1 MEKPV
6 TSQYFDA
13 AMGRFG
19 PYEARPQLA
28 VAVSGGP
35 DSMALILL
43 ADAFARARGG
53 SATALTVDHGL
64 RPDSAAEAAQVAEW
78 LRARGIAHHTLSW
91 EGEKPSANLQAAA
104 REARYRL
111 LSGWCREQSVLH
123 LLVAHTRDD
132 QAETFLLRLARG
144 SGVDGLSGMARCVE
158 RHGVRL
164 LRPLLDVPKS
174 ALIDFLNAEQQPWIE
189 DPSNAKDLYARNRLR
204 KALPVLEALGLT
216 PARLAE
222 TAERMGRARAALE
235 VHTAQALAESVTL
248 YPAGYALLDA
258 SALRAYPKEISLRV
272 LAALL
277 STIGGDAYRPRREK
291 LQRLHDVIM
300 RGAALKKTTLSGCV
314 FLPVP
319 RMEAKLWVVR
329 EPKAVAADMPVSA
342 RAAILWDGRFSARLG
357 GEGTPGLRI
366 GALGQEG
373 WLSIRE
379 RCCAPEVSALPKAAL
394 YTLPALKTLEGVA
407 EVPHIGFSASPPGKP
422 RLRLDYR
429 PARAL
434 AADGFVY

>member
-19 PYEARPQLA
+19 PYEACPQLA

-35 DSMALILL
+35 DSMALVLL
-43 ADAFARARGG
+43 ASVWARAHGG
-53 SATALTVDHGL
+53 SMTALTVDHGL
-64 RPDSAAEAAQVAEW
+64 RPDSAAEAAQVAKW
-78 LRARGIAHHTLSW
+78 LHTRGIAHHTLSW
-91 EGEKPSANLQAAA
+91 EGEKPEANLQAAA

-111 LSGWCREQSVLH
+111 LSGWCRERGVLH

-144 SGVDGLSGMARCVE
+144 SGVDGLSGMARCIE
-158 RHGVRL
+158 RRGVRL

-174 ALIDFLNAEQQPWIE
+174 ALIDFLNAEKQSWIE

-204 KALPVLEALGLT
+204 KALPALEALGFT
-216 PARLAE
+216 PERLAQ

-235 VHTAQALAESVTL
+235 AQTAAALAESATL
-248 YPAGYALLDA
+248 YPAGYALLDTV
-258 SALRAYPKEISLRV
+258 ALRAYPQEISLRV

-277 STIGGDAYRPRREK
+277 SSVGGEVYRPRREK
-291 LQRLHDVIM
+291 LQRLYDVVLHD
-300 RGAALKKTTLSGCV
+300 AAFTKATLSGCV
-314 FLPVP
+314 LLPAP
-319 RMEAKLWVVR
+319 RMEAKFWIAR
-329 EPKAVAADMPVSA
+329 EPRAVAADMSISSRGA
-342 RAAILWDGRFSARLG
+342 MLWDGRFSARFDG
-357 GEGTPGLRI
+357 DVVPGLRI

-373 WLSIRE
+373 WRSIRE
-379 RCCAPEVSALPKAAL
+379 RCCAPEVSALPKAVL

-407 EVPHIGFSASPPGKP
+407 EVPHIGFSALSPGKP
-422 RLRLDYR
+422 WLRLDYR

-434 AADGFVY
+434 AADSFVY